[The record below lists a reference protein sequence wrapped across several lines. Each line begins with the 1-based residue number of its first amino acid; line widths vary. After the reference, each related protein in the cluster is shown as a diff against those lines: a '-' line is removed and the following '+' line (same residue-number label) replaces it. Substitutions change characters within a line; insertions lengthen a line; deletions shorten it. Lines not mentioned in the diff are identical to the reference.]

1 MFFAYALNLNLRSKA
16 YYFIDHARR
25 KTTTLTKAG
34 RDQTKKYKGRFFSGY
49 VEVTCLMQG

>member
-16 YYFIDHARR
+16 YHFIHHARR

-34 RDQTKKYKGRFFSGY
+34 RDQTKEYKGRFFSGY